1 MPFGYVYRKRVA
13 RRIRLKRELRHM
25 IDVQRLMHAAR
36 ILCEFERTKDMHAD
50 ETRVEREHLKKALK
64 EAQAAHD
71 ATSDDEQRLD
81 ISKRIVELA
90 SRYIAIG
97 GDRYH
102 LHDLPKP
109 KAARKAKA

>member
-13 RRIRLKRELRHM
+13 RRIRLKRELRHL
-25 IDVQRLMHAAR
+25 IDTQLLTHAAR
-36 ILCEFERTKDMHAD
+36 TLSEFERTKDMHAD

-81 ISKRIVELA
+81 ISKRIVKLA

-97 GDRYH
+97 G
-102 LHDLPKP
+102 
-109 KAARKAKA
+109 

>member
-25 IDVQRLMHAAR
+25 IDIQRLTHAAR
-36 ILCEFERTKDMHAD
+36 ILSEFERTKDMHAD

-64 EAQAAHD
+64 EAQAHD
-71 ATSDDEQRLD
+71 ATSDEEQRLD

-97 GDRYH
+97 GDKYH

-109 KAARKAKA
+109 KRKAAA

>member
-71 ATSDDEQRLD
+71 ATSDEEQRLD
-81 ISKRIVELA
+81 ISKHIVKLA

-102 LHDLPKP
+102 LHDLSKP
-109 KAARKAKA
+109 KAARKAKP

>member
-1 MPFGYVYRKRVA
+1 MPLAFSASLKGRKT
-13 RRIRLKRELRHM
+13 
-25 IDVQRLMHAAR
+25 
-36 ILCEFERTKDMHAD
+36 CTPP
-50 ETRVEREHLKKALK
+50 RVEREHLKKALK

-71 ATSDDEQRLD
+71 ATSDEEQRLD

>member
-71 ATSDDEQRLD
+71 ATSDEEQRLD
-81 ISKRIVELA
+81 ISRHIVKLA

-97 GDRYH
+97 GDKYH

-109 KAARKAKA
+109 KRKAAA

>member
-36 ILCEFERTKDMHAD
+36 ILSEFERTKDMHAD

-64 EAQAAHD
+64 EATMRR
-71 ATSDDEQRLD
+71 ATKSSVW
-81 ISKRIVELA
+81 IFPGTS
-90 SRYIAIG
+90 
-97 GDRYH
+97 
-102 LHDLPKP
+102 
-109 KAARKAKA
+109 

>member
-71 ATSDDEQRLD
+71 ATSDEEQRLD
-81 ISKRIVELA
+81 ISKHIVKLA

-97 GDRYH
+97 GDKYH

-109 KAARKAKA
+109 KRKAAA

>member
-1 MPFGYVYRKRVA
+1 
-13 RRIRLKRELRHM
+13 
-25 IDVQRLMHAAR
+25 
-36 ILCEFERTKDMHAD
+36 MHAD

-71 ATSDDEQRLD
+71 ATSDEEQRLD
-81 ISKRIVELA
+81 ISKHIVKLA

-97 GDRYH
+97 GDKYH

-109 KAARKAKA
+109 KRKAAA

>member
-25 IDVQRLMHAAR
+25 IDIQRLTHAAR
-36 ILCEFERTKDMHAD
+36 ILREFERTKDMHAD

-71 ATSDDEQRLD
+71 ATSDDDLD

-102 LHDLPKP
+102 LHDLSKP
-109 KAARKAKA
+109 KAARKAKP